1 MDWQSMAKVL
11 PYDSSRR
18 YNHCGSTKDAMISHS
33 NTGVSLFCFKCGEKD
48 FVGHGPRSAAEIL
61 AARAATESLSKAQ
74 SMPSR
79 VIPLTHPECPSIALL
94 WPLKTGLTPEVA
106 SEVYG
111 MRYDP
116 ITRRVCIPLEGG
128 FLARAVYDDKP
139 KYMRTGSS
147 IQKTWHMQ
155 VDDKTVVVTEDILSA
170 IKVYRAGFSSIAVLG
185 TNISPTTAAEIG
197 AYPSVVCWTD
207 ADKAG
212 DKAWVQLRQRLSL
225 YDIKLRR
232 VRTEEDPK
240 NITLTGIKQLLESTN
255 AK

>member
-1 MDWQSMAKVL
+1 MEWQSMAKVL

-18 YNHCGSTKDAMISHS
+18 YKHCGSTKDAMISHS
-33 NTGVSLFCFKCGEKD
+33 STGVNLFCFKCGANE

-61 AARAATESLSKAQ
+61 AARRATESLTEATT
-74 SMPSR
+74 MPRR
-79 VIPLTHPECPSIALL
+79 VIPLTDVECPSIALL

-116 ITRRVCIPLEGG
+116 VTRRVCIPLEGG
-128 FLARAVYDDKP
+128 FLARAVYEDKP
-139 KYMRTGSS
+139 KYIRSGSA
-147 IQKTWHMQ
+147 IQKIWHMQ
-155 VDDKTVVVTEDILSA
+155 VDSDMVVITEDILSA

-185 TNISPTTAAEIG
+185 TNISPTTAASIG

-232 VRTEEDPK
+232 IRTEEDPK
-240 NITLTGIKQLLESTN
+240 NITLSGIKYLLKSN
-255 AK
+255 